1 MTVPQHTVA
10 AKPAPQLSDVEDV
23 NDEEEEDEL
32 EPPKKAAPNSFY
44 SAKSVVHS
52 VRKAFVRGALV

>member
-1 MTVPQHTVA
+1 MA
-10 AKPAPQLSDVEDV
+10 AKPTPQLSDVEDV
-23 NDEEEEDEL
+23 NEEEEEEDEL